1 MITKYY
7 LYSAK
12 MVGQKFELEAIFK
25 TKDAANKYA
34 EEQKANFPKRP
45 GMDYFYR
52 IDSVLVEE

>member
-1 MITKYY
+1 
-7 LYSAK
+7 

-34 EEQKANFPKRP
+34 EDQKANFPKRP

-52 IDSVLVEE
+52 IDQVLVEE